1 MKIFVPKY
9 GTHGKI
15 YHRPVKWDKKNDDW
29 WEKLKMTRRLR
40 IASDIGGTFTDF
52 VVIDEASNTITLG
65 KVLTTP
71 EEPERAIFQ
80 GCAQIDQEIPGL
92 LGAAKSAVHG
102 TTLVINALTERKGSR
117 TALVCTRGFRDI
129 LEMRDGLRYDVY
141 DLQIEYPTPLVPRSM
156 RIEADER
163 MRANGQP
170 LVVLTESEA
179 SRVAAAV
186 MASGAESVAIC
197 LLHAYANPAHERML
211 ADHIARAAP
220 GIAISI
226 SSDVL
231 SRINEYQRTS
241 TVVANAFIKPRV
253 EQYLGKI
260 ADGFREQGFDGDL
273 YVMQSTT
280 GVMDRKTAQHLPVTI
295 LESGP
300 AGGVAGAIWWA
311 NQIGLRDALS
321 FDMGGTTAKLC
332 PIMDGRAAVTLKY
345 EAGRAYRFKRGS
357 GYSINVPVLDLLEIG
372 TGGGSIAQV
381 DTLGLLRVGPKS
393 AGSVPGPACYGRGG
407 EAPTVTDADLVLGY
421 LDAGRF
427 LGGDMALRADLA
439 GDAIERHIAAPL
451 GMSLNAAADGIHQI
465 ANEDMAAAA
474 RLHLAEQGE
483 LPERLAVIAYGGAG
497 PVHACG
503 LANRLGCHTVIVPPA
518 AGVMS
523 ALGMLVADFAMERMR
538 SVKFAVNASLGDSL
552 RVVLDEL
559 TAEVEERI
567 ASPATGGGTIRLEYC
582 VDAQYVGQGF
592 SVEVPVLIDDLTP
605 TAIIDRF
612 SAIYRRLYGRLDEDA
627 GIELCAARVRGFAE
641 SASRYTPQLL
651 PHATLP
657 VESAHR
663 MNRAVYF
670 GELGARISC
679 PVYERSRLRPGHIIK
694 GPALIEE
701 RETTTVISPNGTLSV
716 HPLGMLM
723 IELEAQ

>member
-1 MKIFVPKY
+1 
-9 GTHGKI
+9 
-15 YHRPVKWDKKNDDW
+15 
-29 WEKLKMTRRLR
+29 MTRNLR

-71 EEPERAIFQ
+71 EEPERAIFE
-80 GCAQIDQEIPGL
+80 GCAEIGRKIPGL
-92 LGAAKSAVHG
+92 MASAKAAVHG

-117 TALVCTRGFRDI
+117 TALVCTKGFRDI

-141 DLQIEYPTPLVPRSM
+141 DLQIEYPTPLVPRAM
-156 RIEADER
+156 RIETEER

-170 LVVLTESEA
+170 LIALSESEA
-179 SRVAAAV
+179 SRVAFEVLAT
-186 MASGAESVAIC
+186 GAESVAIC

-211 ADHIARAAP
+211 AAHIERMAP

-241 TVVANAFIKPRV
+241 TVVANAFVKPRV

-260 ADGFREQGFDGDL
+260 AEGFREQGFDGDL

-311 NQIGLRDALS
+311 NQFGLSNALS

-332 PIMDGRAAVTLKY
+332 PIIDGRAAVTANY

-372 TGGGSIAQV
+372 TGGGSIAEV

-407 EAPTVTDADLVLGY
+407 EKPTVTDADLVLGY
-421 LDAGRF
+421 LDAERF
-427 LGGDMALRADLA
+427 LGGDMALRRDLA
-439 GDAIERHIAAPL
+439 ENAIQQYVAVPL
-451 GMSLNAAADGIHQI
+451 DMTLNMAADGIHQV

-523 ALGMLVADFAMERMR
+523 ALGMLVAEFAMERMR
-538 SVKFAVNASLGDSL
+538 TVKFALIETPSSSLLAVLNELAGD
-552 RVVLDEL
+552 
-559 TAEVEERI
+559 VEKKI
-567 ASPATGGGTIRLEYC
+567 ASSARGGNIRLEYS

-592 SVEVPVLIDDLTP
+592 SVEVPLNITQLS
-605 TAIIDRF
+605 AESIEERF
-612 SAIYRRLYGRLDEDA
+612 STIYRRLYGRLDEDA
-627 GIELCAARVRGFAE
+627 KIELCAARVRGYAE
-641 SASRYTPQLL
+641 SAFRYTPEPLAL
-651 PHATLP
+651 ATLP
-657 VESAHR
+657 VESACRTSR
-663 MNRAVYF
+663 MVYF
-670 GELGARISC
+670 GEIGAQIPC
-679 PVYERSRLRPGHIIK
+679 PVYDRSQLRPGHTIK
-694 GPALIEE
+694 GPAIIEE
-701 RETTTVISPNGTLSV
+701 RETTTVVSPNGSVSV
-716 HPLGMLM
+716 HPLGMLV
-723 IELEAQ
+723 IELEVA